1 MTLETFT
8 IDEIAV
14 MSDDDL
20 YNHMRNLHERIGQS
34 RKERADSK
42 LEQEDFC
49 YFYREAKVREAR
61 RKASTAYTAAI

>member
-20 YNHMRNLHERIGQS
+20 YNHMRNLHARIMQN
-34 RKERADSK
+34 RKDRADGK
-42 LEQEDFC
+42 PEEEDFC

-61 RKASTAYTAAI
+61 RKASTTRTAAN